1 MSSELKQKATHGIFW
16 SCVERF
22 GNQGVS
28 FCFSIFLA
36 RILAPKDYGIVA
48 MINIF
53 TVIAQ
58 SFVESGFGSAIIRKP
73 DLNEYDK
80 STAFIFN
87 MVVGVACY
95 IILFIASPWIADF
108 YNTPIL
114 SPIIKVTSLGI
125 IYNAL
130 CSVQSALLSK
140 RVDFKTLMY
149 CSLSTTVIS
158 GIVGVILAYRG
169 YGVWALVMQGV
180 IGGAFN
186 CVVLWFVSDW
196 RPRTGFSRE
205 SFHYLFGYG
214 SKLLASGLLNNIYN
228 NIYPIVI
235 GKFYSP
241 AQLGFFTRAKIY
253 ADLPSANITSVLQRV
268 TFPLMSMIQ
277 DDEERLR
284 IDYRR
289 ILCLSAYIVFPLMI
303 GMAAVARPM
312 IIVMITAKWEPCV
325 VYLQIICVAMMW
337 YPIHAIN
344 LNLLQVKGRS
354 DLFFRLE
361 VIKKVML
368 TLVMCVTIPIG
379 VLAMCWGMIFTSV
392 VSLVINT
399 YYTGKLIHVGFIRQ
413 MRDLTPVLFA
423 SFAMGGMVYAL
434 TLVINSVYLQL
445 ILGIPA
451 GVAVYLGIS
460 VAFKFPEL
468 REVIGMVRKG

>member
-1 MSSELKQKATHGIFW
+1 MSSELKRKATHGVFW

-36 RILAPKDYGIVA
+36 RILAPADYGVVA
-48 MINIF
+48 MITIF

-58 SFVESGFGSAIIRKP
+58 TFVDSGFGSAIIRKP
-73 DLNEYDK
+73 DLTEYDK

-87 MVVGVACY
+87 LVVGVVCY

-114 SPIIKVTSLGI
+114 SPIIKVTGLGI
-125 IYNAL
+125 IFSSLSA
-130 CSVQSALLSK
+130 VQSSLLSK
-140 RVDFKTLMY
+140 QVDFKTIMY
-149 CSLSTTVIS
+149 CSISTTILS
-158 GIVGVILAYRG
+158 GIVGVYLAYHG
-169 YGVWALVMQGV
+169 YGVWSLVYQGV
-180 IGGAFN
+180 VSGAAN
-186 CVVLWFVSDW
+186 CCLLWFTSDW

-205 SFHYLFGYG
+205 SFRYLFGYG

-241 AQLGFFTRAKIY
+241 VQLGYYTRATIY
-253 ADLPSANITSVLQRV
+253 ANLPSTNITSVLQRV
-268 TFPLMSMIQ
+268 TFPLLSLIQ
-277 DDEERLR
+277 DDDERLR

-289 ILCLSAYIVFPLMI
+289 ILRLSAYIIFPLMI

-312 IIVMITAKWEPCV
+312 VIIMITEKWEPCV

-354 DLFFRLE
+354 DLFLRLE
-361 VIKKVML
+361 IIKKVIVTMVMIV
-368 TLVMCVTIPIG
+368 TLQIG
-379 VLAMCWGMIFTSV
+379 VLAMCWGMIFTSLF
-392 VSLVINT
+392 SLIINT
-399 YYTGKLIHVGFIRQ
+399 HYTSQLIHVGFVRQ
-413 MRDLTPVLFA
+413 MRDLTPILLA
-423 SFAMGGMVYAL
+423 SAVMGIIVYGL
-434 TLVINSVYLQL
+434 TIIISNLYIQLLV
-445 ILGIPA
+445 GIIV
-451 GVAVYLGIS
+451 GIITYFGIS
-460 VAFKFPEL
+460 KVFKFPEL
-468 REVIGMVRKG
+468 KEIVDLLKR